1 MHQID
6 IGMFSRKTAVITGA
20 SRGIGKSIAFM
31 LAKNNYNLVLTAKTT
46 EQEVDKL
53 PSTIYC
59 VESDIKKLYPDTNI
73 LPFKTNVQDETS
85 VYKLTD
91 AIKKEFG
98 TIDVLINNASA
109 LSWNPVV
116 KMDMKKYDLVNSVN
130 SRGTYMLSH
139 YLLPLME
146 KNGSGH
152 VIMHSPPIN
161 LDNIGGYT
169 GYMMS
174 KYGMTMCALGIS
186 QEYKERGIVANT
198 IWPSTLIESYAT
210 INNNLGDR
218 RLWRK
223 PDIICDAIE
232 YMLKEPQPFTGNMLI
247 DEDYLRSKGVTDFK
261 KYRCVPDSE
270 PPKIDMVLK
279 SIVKK

>member
-1 MHQID
+1 M
-6 IGMFSRKTAVITGA
+6 ITGA
-20 SRGIGKSIAFM
+20 SRGIGRSIAFM
-31 LAKNNYNLVLTAKTT
+31 LAKNNYNLVLAAKTT

-53 PSTIYC
+53 PSTIYL

-73 LPFKTNVQDETS
+73 LPFKTNVQDEMS

-91 AIKKEFG
+91 AIKNTFG
-98 TIDVLINNASA
+98 TVDVLINNASA
-109 LSWNPVV
+109 LSWNPVN
-116 KMDMKKYDLVNSVN
+116 KMDMKRYDLVNSVN
-130 SRGTYMLSH
+130 SRGSYMLSH

-174 KYGMTMCALGIS
+174 KYGMTICALGIA
-186 QEYKERGIVANT
+186 QEYRDRGIVANT

-210 INNNLGDR
+210 INNNLGDKKM
-218 RLWRK
+218 WRK
-223 PDIICDAIE
+223 PEIICDAIE
-232 YMLKEPQPFTGNMLI
+232 YMLKEPDTFTGNMLI
-247 DEDYLRSKGVTDFK
+247 DEEYLRDKGKTDFE

-270 PPKIDMVLK
+270 PPKIDKVLQQ
-279 SIVKK
+279 IVNKK

>member
-1 MHQID
+1 M
-6 IGMFSRKTAVITGA
+6 RKTAVITGA
-20 SRGIGKSIAFM
+20 SRGIGRSIAFM
-31 LAKNNYNLVLTAKTT
+31 LAKNNYNLVLAAKTT
-46 EQEVDKL
+46 EQELDKL

-59 VESDIKKLYPDTNI
+59 VESEIKQLYPGTNI

-91 AIKKEFG
+91 AIKSEFG
-98 TIDVLINNASA
+98 TVDVLINNASA
-109 LSWNPVV
+109 LSWNPVK

-130 SRGTYMLSH
+130 SRGSYMLSH

-174 KYGMTMCALGIS
+174 KYGMTMCALGIA
-186 QEYKERGIVANT
+186 QEYKKRGIVANT

-210 INNNLGDR
+210 INNNLGNKKM
-218 RLWRK
+218 WRK

-232 YMLKEPQPFTGNMLI
+232 YMLQEADTFTGNMLI
-247 DEDYLRSKGVTDFK
+247 DEDYLRTKGVIDFK
-261 KYRCVPDSE
+261 KYRCVADSE
-270 PPKIDMVLK
+270 PPKIDHVLSNIIK
-279 SIVKK
+279 NN

>member
-1 MHQID
+1 M
-6 IGMFSRKTAVITGA
+6 STRKTAVITGA
-20 SRGIGKSIAFM
+20 SRGIGRSIAFM
-31 LAKNNYNLVLTAKTT
+31 LAKNNYNLVLAAKTT
-46 EQEVDKL
+46 EQELDKL
-53 PSTIYC
+53 PSTIYL

-73 LPFKTNVQDETS
+73 LPFKTNVQDEMS

-91 AIKKEFG
+91 AIKNTFG
-98 TIDVLINNASA
+98 TVDVLINNASA
-109 LSWNPVV
+109 LSWNPVT
-116 KMDMKKYDLVNSVN
+116 KMDMRRYDLVNSVN
-130 SRGTYMLSH
+130 SRGSYMLSH

-146 KNGSGH
+146 KTGSGH

-174 KYGMTMCALGIS
+174 KYGMTMCALGIA
-186 QEYKERGIVANT
+186 QEYRERGIVANT

-210 INNNLGDR
+210 INNNLGDKKM
-218 RLWRK
+218 WGK

-232 YMLKEPQPFTGNMLI
+232 YMLKEPDTFTGNMLI
-247 DEDYLRSKGVTDFK
+247 DEEYLRDKGVTDFE

-270 PPKIDMVLK
+270 PPKIDKVLRQ
-279 SIVKK
+279 IVNKK

>member
-1 MHQID
+1 M
-6 IGMFSRKTAVITGA
+6 SARKTAVITGA
-20 SRGIGKSIAFM
+20 SRGIGRSIAFM
-31 LAKNNYNLVLTAKTT
+31 LAKNNYNLVLAAKTT
-46 EQEVDKL
+46 EQELDKL
-53 PSTIYC
+53 PSTIYL

-73 LPFKTNVQDETS
+73 LPFKTNVQDEMS

-91 AIKKEFG
+91 AIKNTFG
-98 TIDVLINNASA
+98 TVDVLINNASA
-109 LSWNPVV
+109 LSWNPVT
-116 KMDMKKYDLVNSVN
+116 KMDMKRYDLVNSVN
-130 SRGTYMLSH
+130 SRGSYMLSH

-146 KNGSGH
+146 KTGSGH

-174 KYGMTMCALGIS
+174 KYGMTICALGIA
-186 QEYKERGIVANT
+186 QEYRERGIVANT

-210 INNNLGDR
+210 INNNLGDKKM
-218 RLWRK
+218 WRK

-232 YMLKEPQPFTGNMLI
+232 YMLMEDQTFTGNMLI
-247 DEDYLRSKGVTDFK
+247 DEEYLRDKGVTDFE

-270 PPKIDMVLK
+270 PPKIEKVLRQ
-279 SIVKK
+279 IVNKK

>member
-1 MHQID
+1 M
-6 IGMFSRKTAVITGA
+6 SARKTAVITGA
-20 SRGIGKSIAFM
+20 SRGIGRSIAFM
-31 LAKNNYNLVLTAKTT
+31 LAKNNYNLVLAAKTT
-46 EQEVDKL
+46 EQELDKL
-53 PSTIYC
+53 PSTIYL

-73 LPFKTNVQDETS
+73 LPFKTNVQDEMS

-91 AIKKEFG
+91 AIKNTFG
-98 TIDVLINNASA
+98 TVDVLINNASA
-109 LSWNPVV
+109 LSWNPVT
-116 KMDMKKYDLVNSVN
+116 KMDMKRYDLVNSVN
-130 SRGTYMLSH
+130 SRGSYMLSH

-146 KNGSGH
+146 KTGSGH

-174 KYGMTMCALGIS
+174 KYGMTICALGIA
-186 QEYKERGIVANT
+186 QEYRERGIVANT

-210 INNNLGDR
+210 INNNLGDKKM
-218 RLWRK
+218 WRK

-232 YMLKEPQPFTGNMLI
+232 YMLMEDQTFTGKMLI
-247 DEDYLRSKGVTDFK
+247 DEEYLRDKGVTDFE

-270 PPKIDMVLK
+270 PPKIEKVLRQ
-279 SIVKK
+279 IVNKK

>member
-1 MHQID
+1 M
-6 IGMFSRKTAVITGA
+6 SARKTAVITGA
-20 SRGIGKSIAFM
+20 SRGIGRSIAFM
-31 LAKNNYNLVLTAKTT
+31 LAKNNYNLVLAAKTT
-46 EQEVDKL
+46 EQELDKL
-53 PSTIYC
+53 PSTIYL

-73 LPFKTNVQDETS
+73 LPFKTNVQDEMS

-91 AIKKEFG
+91 AIKNTFG
-98 TIDVLINNASA
+98 TVDVLINNASA
-109 LSWNPVV
+109 LSWNPVT
-116 KMDMKKYDLVNSVN
+116 KMDMKRYDLVNSVN
-130 SRGTYMLSH
+130 SRGSYMLSH

-146 KNGSGH
+146 KTGSGH

-174 KYGMTMCALGIS
+174 KYGMTMCALGIA
-186 QEYKERGIVANT
+186 QEYRERGIVANT

-210 INNNLGDR
+210 INNNLGDKKM
-218 RLWRK
+218 WRK

-232 YMLKEPQPFTGNMLI
+232 YMLKEPDTFTGNMLI
-247 DEDYLRSKGVTDFK
+247 DEEYLRDKGVTDFE

-270 PPKIDMVLK
+270 PPKIDKVLQQ
-279 SIVKK
+279 IVNKK

>member
-1 MHQID
+1 MQ
-6 IGMFSRKTAVITGA
+6 KTAVITGA
-20 SRGIGKSIAFM
+20 SRGIGRSIAFM
-31 LAKNNYNLVLTAKTT
+31 LAKNNYNLVLAAKTT
-46 EQEVDKL
+46 EQELDKL
-53 PSTIYC
+53 PNTIYS
-59 VESDIKKLYPDTNI
+59 VEQEIKNHYPDTNI

-91 AIKKEFG
+91 AIKNTFG
-98 TIDVLINNASA
+98 TVDVLINNASA
-109 LSWNPVV
+109 LSWNPVI

-130 SRGTYMLSH
+130 SRGSYMMCH

-152 VIMHSPPIN
+152 IIMHSPPIN
-161 LDNIGGYT
+161 LNRIGNYT

-174 KYGMTMCALGIS
+174 KYAMTMCALGIS
-186 QEYKERGIVANT
+186 QEYKNRGILANT

-210 INNNLGDR
+210 INNNLGDK

-232 YMLKEPQPFTGNMLI
+232 YIINEPKQFTGNMLI
-247 DEDYLRSKGVTDFK
+247 DEEYLKTKGVKNFD
-261 KYRCVPDSE
+261 KYRCIPEIE
-270 PPKIDMVLK
+270 PPKIDMLLDN
-279 SIVKK
+279 IIKK

>member
-1 MHQID
+1 
-6 IGMFSRKTAVITGA
+6 V
-20 SRGIGKSIAFM
+20 
-31 LAKNNYNLVLTAKTT
+31 LAAKTT
-46 EQEVDKL
+46 EQELEKL
-53 PSTIYC
+53 PSTIYL

-73 LPFKTNVQDETS
+73 LPFKTNVQDEMS

-91 AIKKEFG
+91 AIKNTFG
-98 TIDVLINNASA
+98 TVDVLINNASA
-109 LSWNPVV
+109 LTWNPVT
-116 KMDMKKYDLVNSVN
+116 KMNMKRYDLVNSVN
-130 SRGTYMLSH
+130 SRGSYMLSH

-146 KNGSGH
+146 KTGSGH

-174 KYGMTMCALGIS
+174 KYGMTMCALGIA
-186 QEYKERGIVANT
+186 QEYRERGIVANT

-210 INNNLGDR
+210 INNNLGDKKM
-218 RLWRK
+218 WRK

-232 YMLKEPQPFTGNMLI
+232 YMLMEDQTFTGNMLI
-247 DEDYLRSKGVTDFK
+247 DEEYLRDKGVTDFE

-270 PPKIDMVLK
+270 PPKIDKVLRQ
-279 SIVKK
+279 IVNKK

>member
-1 MHQID
+1 M
-6 IGMFSRKTAVITGA
+6 SARKTAVITGA
-20 SRGIGKSIAFM
+20 SRGIGRSIAFM
-31 LAKNNYNLVLTAKTT
+31 LAKNNYNLVLAAKTT
-46 EQEVDKL
+46 EQELDKL
-53 PSTIYC
+53 PSTIYL

-91 AIKKEFG
+91 AIKNTFG
-98 TIDVLINNASA
+98 TVDVLINNASA
-109 LSWNPVV
+109 LSWNPVN
-116 KMDMKKYDLVNSVN
+116 KMDMKRYDLVNSVN
-130 SRGTYMLSH
+130 SRGSYMLSH

-174 KYGMTMCALGIS
+174 KYGMTMCALGIA
-186 QEYKERGIVANT
+186 QEYRERGIVANT

-210 INNNLGDR
+210 INNNLGDKKM
-218 RLWRK
+218 WRK
-223 PDIICDAIE
+223 PEIICDAIE
-232 YMLKEPQPFTGNMLI
+232 YMLKEPDTFTGNMLI
-247 DEDYLRSKGVTDFK
+247 DEEYLRYKGETDFE

-270 PPKIDMVLK
+270 PPKIDKVLQQ
-279 SIVKK
+279 IVNKK

>member
-1 MHQID
+1 M
-6 IGMFSRKTAVITGA
+6 SARKTAVITGA
-20 SRGIGKSIAFM
+20 SRGIGRSIAFM
-31 LAKNNYNLVLTAKTT
+31 LAKNNYNLVLAAKTT
-46 EQEVDKL
+46 EQELDKL
-53 PSTIYC
+53 PSTIYL

-73 LPFKTNVQDETS
+73 LPFKTNVQDEMS

-91 AIKKEFG
+91 AIKNTFG
-98 TIDVLINNASA
+98 TVDVLINNASA
-109 LSWNPVV
+109 LSWNPVT
-116 KMDMKKYDLVNSVN
+116 KMDMKRYDLVNSVN
-130 SRGTYMLSH
+130 SRGSYMLSH

-146 KNGSGH
+146 KTGSGH

-174 KYGMTMCALGIS
+174 KYGMTMCALGIA
-186 QEYKERGIVANT
+186 QEYRERGIVANT

-210 INNNLGDR
+210 INNNLGDKKM
-218 RLWRK
+218 WRK

-232 YMLKEPQPFTGNMLI
+232 YMLMEDQTFTGNMLI
-247 DEDYLRSKGVTDFK
+247 DEEYLRDKGVTDFE

-270 PPKIDMVLK
+270 PPKIDKVLRQ
-279 SIVKK
+279 IVNKK

>member
-1 MHQID
+1 M
-6 IGMFSRKTAVITGA
+6 STRKTAVITGA
-20 SRGIGKSIAFM
+20 SRGIGRSIAFM
-31 LAKNNYNLVLTAKTT
+31 LAKNNYNLVLAAKTT
-46 EQEVDKL
+46 EQELDKL
-53 PSTIYC
+53 PSTIYL
-59 VESDIKKLYPDTNI
+59 VESEIKKLYPDTHI
-73 LPFKTNVQDETS
+73 LPFKTNVQDEMS

-91 AIKKEFG
+91 AINNTFG
-98 TIDVLINNASA
+98 RVDVLINNASA
-109 LSWNPVV
+109 LSWNPVK
-116 KMDMKKYDLVNSVN
+116 KMDMKRYDLVNSVN
-130 SRGTYMLSH
+130 SRGSYMLSH

-174 KYGMTMCALGIS
+174 KYGMTMCALGIA
-186 QEYKERGIVANT
+186 QEYRERGIVANT

-210 INNNLGDR
+210 INNNLGDKKM
-218 RLWRK
+218 WRK

-232 YMLKEPQPFTGNMLI
+232 YMLHEPDTFTGNMLI
-247 DEDYLRSKGVTDFK
+247 DEEYLRDKGVTDFE

-270 PPKIDMVLK
+270 PPKIDKVLRQ
-279 SIVKK
+279 IVNKK

>member
-1 MHQID
+1 M
-6 IGMFSRKTAVITGA
+6 SARKTAVITGA
-20 SRGIGKSIAFM
+20 SRGIGRSIAFM
-31 LAKNNYNLVLTAKTT
+31 LAKNNYNLVLAAKTT
-46 EQEVDKL
+46 EQELDKL
-53 PSTIYC
+53 PSTIYL

-73 LPFKTNVQDETS
+73 LPFKTNVQDEMS

-91 AIKKEFG
+91 AIKNTFG
-98 TIDVLINNASA
+98 TVDVLINNASA
-109 LSWNPVV
+109 LSWNPVT
-116 KMDMKKYDLVNSVN
+116 KMDMKRYDLVNSVN
-130 SRGTYMLSH
+130 SRGSYMLSH

-146 KNGSGH
+146 KTGSGH

-174 KYGMTMCALGIS
+174 KYGMTMCALGIA
-186 QEYKERGIVANT
+186 QEYRERGIVANT

-210 INNNLGDR
+210 INNNLGDKKM
-218 RLWRK
+218 WRK

-232 YMLKEPQPFTGNMLI
+232 YMLMEDQTFTGNMLI
-247 DEDYLRSKGVTDFK
+247 DEEYLRDKGVTDFE

-270 PPKIDMVLK
+270 PPKIEKVLRQ
-279 SIVKK
+279 IVNKK

>member
-1 MHQID
+1 M
-6 IGMFSRKTAVITGA
+6 RKTAVITGA
-20 SRGIGKSIAFM
+20 SRGIGRSIAFM
-31 LAKNNYNLVLTAKTT
+31 LAKNKYNLVLAAKTT
-46 EQEVDKL
+46 EQELDKL
-53 PSTIYC
+53 PSTIYL

-91 AIKKEFG
+91 AIKNSFG

-109 LSWNPVV
+109 LSWNPVA

-130 SRGTYMLSH
+130 SRGSYMLCH

-152 VIMHSPPIN
+152 VIMHSPPVDLN
-161 LDNIGGYT
+161 KIGNYT

-174 KYGMTMCALGIS
+174 KYGMTLCALGIS
-186 QEYKERGIVANT
+186 QEYRDRGIVANT

-210 INNNLGDR
+210 INNNLGNKKM
-218 RLWRK
+218 WRK

-232 YMLKEPQPFTGNMLI
+232 HMLMEDETFTGNMLI
-247 DEDYLRSKGVTDFK
+247 DEDYLRTKGVENFD

-270 PPKIDMVLK
+270 PPKIDTVLDN
-279 SIVKK
+279 IIKK

>member
-1 MHQID
+1 M
-6 IGMFSRKTAVITGA
+6 SARKTAVITGA
-20 SRGIGKSIAFM
+20 SRGIGRSIAFM
-31 LAKNNYNLVLTAKTT
+31 LAKNNYNLVLAAKTT
-46 EQEVDKL
+46 EQELDKL
-53 PSTIYC
+53 PSTIYL

-73 LPFKTNVQDETS
+73 LPFKTNVQDEIS

-91 AIKKEFG
+91 AIKNTFG
-98 TIDVLINNASA
+98 TVDVLINNASA
-109 LSWNPVV
+109 LSWNPVT
-116 KMDMKKYDLVNSVN
+116 KMDMKRYDLVNSVN
-130 SRGTYMLSH
+130 SRGSYMLSH

-146 KNGSGH
+146 KTGSGH

-174 KYGMTMCALGIS
+174 KYGMTICALGIA
-186 QEYKERGIVANT
+186 QEYRERGIVANT

-210 INNNLGDR
+210 INNNLGDKKM
-218 RLWRK
+218 WRK

-232 YMLKEPQPFTGNMLI
+232 YMLMEDQTFTGNMLI
-247 DEDYLRSKGVTDFK
+247 DEEYLRDKGVTDFE

-270 PPKIDMVLK
+270 PPKIDKVLRQ
-279 SIVKK
+279 IVNKK

>member
-1 MHQID
+1 M
-6 IGMFSRKTAVITGA
+6 SARKTAVITGA
-20 SRGIGKSIAFM
+20 SRGIGRSIAFM
-31 LAKNNYNLVLTAKTT
+31 LAKNNYNLVLAAKTT
-46 EQEVDKL
+46 EQELDKL
-53 PSTIYC
+53 PSTIYL

-73 LPFKTNVQDETS
+73 LPFKTNVQDEMS

-91 AIKKEFG
+91 AIKNTFG
-98 TIDVLINNASA
+98 TVDVLINNASA
-109 LSWNPVV
+109 LSWNPVT
-116 KMDMKKYDLVNSVN
+116 KMDMRRYDLVNSVN
-130 SRGTYMLSH
+130 SRGSYMLSH

-146 KNGSGH
+146 KTGSGH

-174 KYGMTMCALGIS
+174 KYGMTMCALGIA
-186 QEYKERGIVANT
+186 QEYRERGIVANT

-210 INNNLGDR
+210 INNNLGDKKM
-218 RLWRK
+218 WRK

-232 YMLKEPQPFTGNMLI
+232 YMLMEDQTFTGNMLI
-247 DEDYLRSKGVTDFK
+247 DEEYLRDKGVTDFE

-270 PPKIDMVLK
+270 PPKIDKVLRQ
-279 SIVKK
+279 IVNKK

>member
-1 MHQID
+1 M
-6 IGMFSRKTAVITGA
+6 RKTAVITGA
-20 SRGIGKSIAFM
+20 SRGIGRSIAFM
-31 LAKNNYNLVLTAKTT
+31 LAKNNYNLVLVAKTT
-46 EQEVDKL
+46 EQVSDKL

-59 VESDIKKLYPDTNI
+59 VEKDIKKLYPDTKT
-73 LPFKTNVQDETS
+73 LPFKTNVQDEIS

-91 AIKKEFG
+91 AIKNSFG

-109 LSWNPVV
+109 LLWNPVV
-116 KMDMKKYDLVNSVN
+116 KMDMKKYDLVNSIN
-130 SRGTYMLSH
+130 SRGSYMLSH

-169 GYMMS
+169 GYMIS

-186 QEYKERGIVANT
+186 QEYKDRGIVANT

-210 INNNLGDR
+210 INNNLGDKKM
-218 RLWRK
+218 WRK

-232 YMLKEPQPFTGNMLI
+232 YLLKESTSFTGNMLI
-247 DEDYLRSKGVTDFK
+247 DEDYLRTKGVTDFK
-261 KYRCVPDSE
+261 KYRCIPEFE
-270 PPKIDMVLK
+270 PPKIDMVLDN
-279 SIVKK
+279 IRKK